1 MSLCA
6 RVTEDD
12 VWRELGDY
20 KLEGVKII
28 TNNDQIADIKGNVS
42 EINVFEDLF
51 GVFMSG
57 NLTFTDAAGYT
68 EKLPIVGN
76 EKIVLEFK
84 TPGLDDTKVY
94 EFYVYSIPKCDRE
107 GLAANK
113 EVKLNFCSLEMLAN
127 NLVRISKS
135 VKGTQDEIV
144 ADLFNEYFAPLGKG
158 ISVEPALSE
167 IKMPIPSWTPIETIC
182 FLASNAVSAENM
194 TPSYVFFENNLGF
207 VFGTLE
213 KLKVQ
218 SPKIKY
224 VSEPGPIEKLNLE
237 KKFKR
242 ILSLKLSNASN
253 LMTSTAGGLF
263 GSNTVYQDPINK
275 QIVEGHY
282 SFDVKNTLGGN
293 SPVFPKA
300 LEGLAKSNSHVTFRT
315 VNADL
320 FGEGEKSTS
329 MTTADWEGRR
339 KAYLNTML
347 NSRLV
352 FTVTGNS
359 ALQIGDMIELSISG
373 NDGQID
379 VKNSGKYIISALCH
393 NFSPSGY
400 FMSIEAITDG
410 FGEVSGG
417 IEE

>member
-20 KLEGVKII
+20 KLENLKII
-28 TNNDQIADIKGNVS
+28 TNNDQIADIKGNVT
-42 EINVFEDLF
+42 EINVFEDIF

-57 NLTFTDAAGYT
+57 NLTFTDAAGYV
-68 EKLPIVGN
+68 EKLPLVGN
-76 EKIVLEFK
+76 EKIELEFK
-84 TPGLDDTKVY
+84 TPGLDDSKKY

-107 GLAANK
+107 GIAANK
-113 EVKLNFCSLEMLAN
+113 EVRLNFCSLEMLAN
-127 NLVRISKS
+127 NIARISKS
-135 VKGTQDEIV
+135 VKGTQDKIV
-144 ADLFNEYFAPLGKG
+144 VDLFNEYFAPLGKT
-158 ISVEPALSE
+158 IAAETALSE
-167 IKMPIPSWTPIETIC
+167 IKLPIPNWTPIETIC

-194 TPSYVFFENNLGF
+194 TPSYVFFENSNGF
-207 VFGTLE
+207 NFGTLE
-213 KLKVQ
+213 KLKSQ
-218 SPKIKY
+218 RAKIKY
-224 VSEPGPIEKLNLE
+224 TSEPGPIQKLALE

-242 ILSLKLSNASN
+242 VLSLKLSNTSN

-275 QIVEGHY
+275 QIIEGHY
-282 SFDVKNTLGGN
+282 GFDIKNTLGGN

-300 LEGLAKSNSHVTFRT
+300 LAGLAESNSRVTFRT

-329 MTTADWEGRR
+329 MTTTDWEGRR

-347 NSRLV
+347 NSRV
-352 FTVTGNS
+352 IFTVTGNS
-359 ALQIGDMIELSISG
+359 AIQVGDMIELSISG
-373 NDGQID
+373 QDGQID
-379 VKNSGKYIISALCH
+379 HKNSGKYIVSALCH
-393 NFSPSGY
+393 QFGPKGY
-400 FMSIEAITDG
+400 FMSIEGITDG
-410 FGEVSGG
+410 FGEISGG